1 MKLLRGKTNTVA
13 YVIFYLPIVST
24 VQTVATIQILYNNN
38 NSSTLRNLSN
48 GSQTV
53 IKTLQR
59 LSRLHFNRK
68 WGGIAARG
76 VEMTAINTWCL
87 TPSHSINN
95 LKKMIN
101 ITFKNVPPIN
111 VYNIFYLNQNAKI
124 ETYNIARC
132 NIKCKILFDTPNI

>member
-38 NSSTLRNLSN
+38 SSTLRNLSN

-68 WGGIAARG
+68 
-76 VEMTAINTWCL
+76 
-87 TPSHSINN
+87 
-95 LKKMIN
+95 
-101 ITFKNVPPIN
+101 
-111 VYNIFYLNQNAKI
+111 
-124 ETYNIARC
+124 
-132 NIKCKILFDTPNI
+132 

>member
-68 WGGIAARG
+68 
-76 VEMTAINTWCL
+76 
-87 TPSHSINN
+87 
-95 LKKMIN
+95 
-101 ITFKNVPPIN
+101 
-111 VYNIFYLNQNAKI
+111 
-124 ETYNIARC
+124 
-132 NIKCKILFDTPNI
+132 